1 MAKKKMK
8 DESMKEEP
16 KKETPFDVENA
27 LLTVNRFLREGFKS
41 FIEDK
46 KVKTQKEFDKLLQ
59 EYGE

>member
-46 KVKTQKEFDKLLQ
+46 KVKTQKEFDKLLT

>member
-1 MAKKKMK
+1 
-8 DESMKEEP
+8 MKEEP

-27 LLTVNRFLREGFKS
+27 LLGVNRFLREGFKS

-46 KVKTQKEFDKLLQ
+46 KVKTQKEFDKLLT

>member
-1 MAKKKMK
+1 
-8 DESMKEEP
+8 MKEEP
-16 KKETPFDVENA
+16 KKEASFDVENA

>member
-1 MAKKKMK
+1 MSKKKMK
-8 DESMKEEP
+8 DESMTKEP
-16 KKETPFDVENA
+16 KKEAPFDVENA